1 MTATPPP
8 PPALSLERMRL
19 DAVLDGLSHGDTAA
33 LARAISLVENQRE
46 GFERVL
52 SALHGKI
59 GKRHTQRIGIT
70 GPPGAGKSTITEQ
83 LVRAYRERELKVA
96 VIAVDPTSPFTGGA
110 LLGDRIRMEAVSLD
124 PGVFIRS
131 MATRGAQGGL
141 ATTTEEV
148 ADVLE
153 AFGFDRIL
161 IETVGVGQ
169 TELDVAATA
178 ETTVL
183 VLVPESGDGIQTLK
197 AGVMEI
203 ADLYVI
209 NKSDRPGADKLKQEV
224 EVMLGIRRG
233 NAFAH
238 VRPHHGAGAAKGG
251 GGRRG
256 EAAAK
261 ENDWEAP
268 VLTTV
273 ASKGDGIVDLVTAL
287 DKHRDYLA
295 ASGKLHERRKR
306 RLAARTR
313 AVVNRAIRQWV
324 WDETQAEALLSQR
337 LDEVAAGTRSP
348 YDVAAEVLQQIRNGK

>member
-1 MTATPPP
+1 MTVQPP
-8 PPALSLERMRL
+8 LSLEHMRL
-19 DAVLDGLSHGDTAA
+19 DAVLEGLARGDTAA

-52 SALHGKI
+52 TDVHGRI
-59 GKRHTQRIGIT
+59 GKGKTHRIGIT
-70 GPPGAGKSTITEQ
+70 GPPGAGKSTLTGQ
-83 LVRAYRERELKVA
+83 LVRIYRDRGLKVA

-110 LLGDRIRMEAVSLD
+110 LLGDRIRMESISLD

-203 ADLYVI
+203 AELYVI

-238 VRPHHGAGAAKGG
+238 VRPHHGRALE
-251 GGRRG
+251 GR
-256 EAAAK
+256 K
-261 ENDWEAP
+261 VPSNVWEAP

-273 ASKGDGIVDLVTAL
+273 ASKGEGVADLATAL
-287 DKHRDYLA
+287 EQHHDYLERT
-295 ASGKLHERRKR
+295 GKLAEGRKR

-324 WDETQAEALLSQR
+324 LDETEAEELLAR
-337 LDEVAAGTRSP
+337 RIDEVAAGTTSP
-348 YDVAAEVLQQIRNGK
+348 YEVAAEVLQRLRNGK

>member
-1 MTATPPP
+1 MA
-8 PPALSLERMRL
+8 L
-19 DAVLDGLSHGDTAA
+19 DAVLDGLARGDTAA
-33 LARAISLVENQRE
+33 LARAISLVENQRQ

-52 SALHGKI
+52 THVHSRI
-59 GKRHTQRIGIT
+59 GKGATHRIGIT
-70 GPPGAGKSTITEQ
+70 GPPGAGKSTLTEQ
-83 LVRAYRERELKVA
+83 LVRAYRARGRKVA

-110 LLGDRIRMEAVSLD
+110 LLGDRIRMESISLD

-203 ADLYVI
+203 AELYVI

-224 EVMLGIRRG
+224 EVMLGIRHG
-233 NAFAH
+233 NAFRH
-238 VRPHHGAGAAKGG
+238 VRAHHGAGAGAGAAKGG
-251 GGRRG
+251 GGEGRRTT
-256 EAAAK
+256 AK
-261 ENDWEAP
+261 GDDWDAP
-268 VLTTV
+268 VLMTV
-273 ASKGDGIVDLVTAL
+273 APKGEGINELVSAL
-287 DKHRDYLA
+287 DRHHEFLA
-295 ASGKLHERRKR
+295 SSGKLKERRKR

-324 WDETQAEALLSQR
+324 LDETQAEELLARR
-337 LDEVAAGTRSP
+337 LDDVAAGSTSP
-348 YDVAAEVLQQIRNGK
+348 YEVAAEVLRRVRNGK